1 MGNQRWGTRAS
12 CRDFSPG
19 ARLTFGA
26 PVPTLR
32 RQIKFQK
39 AAFQK
44 SNSRKQRSRNQIP
57 ESSLPELSAP
67 LPTHHCSVINAR
79 RSPVRLLCV
88 LLNPHALR
96 APWNSVP
103 RGPRESHVQ
112 RGREGPWASTLRVL
126 LCSCTGSINYLISLR
141 RQNTGSKTEL
151 LRISRC
157 W

>member
-19 ARLTFGA
+19 ARLTFRA

-44 SNSRKQRSRNQIP
+44 SNSRKQPSRAVGASAD
-57 ESSLPELSAP
+57 SSPLGHKCKTLPCAP
-67 LPTHHCSVINAR
+67 
-79 RSPVRLLCV
+79 
-88 LLNPHALR
+88 ALR
-96 APWNSVP
+96 PAEPPRVAGALEFCPQRAPRKP
-103 RGPRESHVQ
+103 RATRR
-112 RGREGPWASTLRVL
+112 RGAVGIHTACASL
-126 LCSCTGSINYLISLR
+126 LVHGLHYLISLR